1 VPICRAMRVQVGP
14 IPKPRTDLRLRM
26 IAPDPVYVV
35 LTVGGGRLD
44 LRADDLGGGGARLN
58 VPREH
63 QDLFEA
69 GQILG
74 PSLLVLPNVGLPIV
88 NPVVKWKSGSAIGI
102 EFSGASEK
110 QKEMIFK
117 FLFTVERKKVRS
129 LVS

>member
-1 VPICRAMRVQVGP
+1 
-14 IPKPRTDLRLRM
+14 M

-44 LRADDLGGGGARLN
+44 LRADDLGGGGARLK
-58 VPREH
+58 VPKEH
-63 QDLFEA
+63 QALFEA

-88 NPVVKWKSGSAIGI
+88 NPVVKWKSASAIGI
-102 EFSGASEK
+102 EFAGASEK

-117 FLFTVERKKVRS
+117 FLFTVERKTVRS
-129 LVS
+129 LAS